1 MDLNK
6 MLKDGGYSRFCD
18 HDITDQMLAAQRVNV
33 AQPSL
38 SQHIIGVEK
47 DLGVTL
53 FNRSPRGMTLT
64 QSGEILLA
72 QVSLHS
78 HVLHR

>member
-1 MDLNK
+1 MDIRQLRYFVAIAEEGS
-6 MLKDGGYSRFCD
+6 LSA
-18 HDITDQMLAAQRVNV
+18 AAQRVNV

-38 SQHIIGVEK
+38 SQHIITVEK

-64 QSGEILLA
+64 QSAKFFFPMRAKYLK
-72 QVSLHS
+72 
-78 HVLHR
+78 R